1 MRKWFKIFFVFGL
14 LFLQTW
20 SDISFGQIIAPDA
33 STTRQAEYPSG
44 FPRADDILVVCSS
57 SANGDPLTSRL
68 QAAAPDGFSNVD
80 FEWSKYNDLISGYDP
95 PFLTETGVDIS
106 EALNL
111 SSGGYRVRVYDGGS
125 LDTLFYAW
133 LFIDVPYVENEI
145 QQDICAR
152 LVLAGDTASSFF
164 AYYDPADN
172 SLVNLNNGMGFE
184 WEVEDPDTEIPF
196 PTLILSPLFLYEP
209 PVIDTRFSLTV
220 IDSLGCSDVAF
231 IDYETIHVKADMEP
245 SPTEGEAP
253 LEVVFENKSKNAVSY
268 YWDFGD
274 ETSSILELPENHIY
288 YVPSEL
294 DEYEV
299 TLFATSEE
307 NCTDSISFRY
317 ITVEPSRLDIPNVFT
332 PNGDTYNDYFIVS
345 AKSLRYLHVKVL
357 TRNGRK
363 IYEFEG
369 EGDALKEWEGWDGY
383 IDGSRKASPGVY
395 YYVIEALG
403 WDDVEYKSRVYRG
416 VLNIIW
422 EK

>member
-1 MRKWFKIFFVFGL
+1 MGKWINIFFLFGL
-14 LFLQTW
+14 LFLQAW
-20 SDISFGQIIAPDA
+20 SSVSFGQISAPDA

-44 FPRADDILVVCSS
+44 FPRADDIFVICSS

-68 QAAAPDGFSNVD
+68 QAAAPGGFSNVD
-80 FEWSKYNDLISGYDP
+80 FEWSKYNELILGYDS
-95 PFLTETGVDIS
+95 PFFTETGVDLS
-106 EALNL
+106 EASDL

-133 LFIDVPYVENEI
+133 LFIDVPYVISGVQHES
-145 QQDICAR
+145 CPR
-152 LVLAGDTASSFF
+152 LTLFGDTASVSFT
-164 AYYDPADN
+164 YYDPADN
-172 SLVNLNNGMGFE
+172 SEIFLNNKMSFK
-184 WEVEDPDTEIPF
+184 WKVDDPDTEILWDTIVLTPRF
-196 PTLILSPLFLYEP
+196 FYDP
-209 PVIDTRFSLTV
+209 PVVDTRFYLTV
-220 IDSLGCSDVAF
+220 TDRLGCTDVAAF
-231 IDYETIHVKADMEP
+231 DYITIHVRADMEP

-253 LEVVFENKSKNAVSY
+253 LEVIFDNKSKNAVSY

-274 ETSSILELPENHIY
+274 EETSILELPENHIY
-288 YVPSEL
+288 YIP

-299 TLFATSEE
+299 IMFATSEE

-317 ITVEPSRLDIPNVFT
+317 IKVEPSKLDIPNVFT
-332 PNGDTYNDYFIVS
+332 PNGDTYNDYFIVA

-363 IYEFEG
+363 IYDFEG

-416 VLNIIW
+416 VLQIIW

>member
-1 MRKWFKIFFVFGL
+1 MGKWFKIFFLCGL
-14 LFLQTW
+14 LFLQAW
-20 SDISFGQIIAPDA
+20 SAISFGQISAPDA
-33 STTRQAEYPSG
+33 STTRLAEYPSG
-44 FPRADDILVVCSS
+44 FPRADVIFVVCSS

-68 QAAAPDGFSNVD
+68 WATVPGFFNVD
-80 FEWSKYNDLISGYDP
+80 FQWSKYNELIPGYDP
-95 PFLTETGVDIS
+95 PFFTETGVDVS
-106 EALNL
+106 EAGLL
-111 SSGGYRVRVYDGGS
+111 SSGGYRLRVFDGGS

-133 LFIDVPYVENEI
+133 LFIDAPYVENEI
-145 QQDICAR
+145 QQDLCPR
-152 LVLAGDTASSFF
+152 LVLAGDTASAFF
-164 AYYDPADN
+164 TYYDPADN
-172 SLVNLNNGMGFE
+172 NAIYLNNGMGFE
-184 WEVEDPDTEIPF
+184 WKVEDPDTEIPF
-196 PTLILSPLFLYEP
+196 PTLILSPLFLYDP
-209 PVIDTRFSLTV
+209 PVVDTRFSLIVT
-220 IDSLGCSDVAF
+220 DSLGCSDVASF
-231 IDYETIHVKADMEP
+231 DYETIHVKADMEP

-268 YWDFGD
+268 YWIFGD
-274 ETSSILELPENHIY
+274 EKTSILELPGNHIY
-288 YVPSEL
+288 YVP

-317 ITVEPSRLDIPNVFT
+317 IKVEPSRLDIPNVFT
-332 PNGDTYNDYFIVS
+332 PNGDNYNDYFIVS

-369 EGDALKEWEGWDGY
+369 KGDALKEWEGWDGY

-416 VLNIIW
+416 ALQIIW
-422 EK
+422 ER